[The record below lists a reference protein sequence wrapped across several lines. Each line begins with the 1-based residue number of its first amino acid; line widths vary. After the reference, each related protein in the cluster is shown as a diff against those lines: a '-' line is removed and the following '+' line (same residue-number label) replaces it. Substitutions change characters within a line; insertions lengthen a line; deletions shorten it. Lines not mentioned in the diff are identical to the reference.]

1 LKIDYRVIV
10 LFSEKILLLSETQQL
25 KIVPATSVEIN
36 GGFWGAR
43 QQTNRDRTI
52 PAISHQM
59 EITGRIDGWRLHWED
74 EKPKPSMQQY
84 AHFWDSDMGKWIE
97 AIGHSLRT
105 HPDPELE
112 QFTDEIIDLIAS
124 AQQPDGYLNIYF
136 TGIDPQNKWRNLRD
150 WHELYN
156 AGHLIEGAVAYYQAT
171 GKRKLLD
178 VMCRYVDLI
187 DSKFGPDEGK
197 KRGYCGHPEIE
208 LALVKLYH
216 ATGEQR
222 YLDLSK
228 YFIDERGQQPHYFD
242 IETRE
247 RGEDPAKFWA
257 KTYRYCQAHLPIR
270 EQKTATGHSV
280 RANYLYAGVADI
292 AAETGDS
299 ELVDISRSI
308 WDDLT
313 QHQMYITGGLGPAHA
328 NEGFTFAY
336 DLPNETAYAETCASC
351 ALVFWAQRMFMIDP
365 DSRYIDVLER
375 ALYNNVLAGV
385 SYDGDH
391 FFYANPLASYPNVNP
406 FDRFSGITSEQ
417 HYHRS
422 EWFDCPCCPPNL
434 ARLVA
439 SIGDYFYVTTPDTL
453 YVNLYNQNRAHF
465 QFGGGDVQ
473 IEQQTTYPYDGAV
486 NFTVSVDQPTAFTL
500 ALRVPDW
507 CRDFSVEVNGSL
519 FIANPERGYVRIS
532 RDWSNGDQVSL
543 SLSMPVERMLAHP
556 QVRQDAGNIA
566 LQRGPLVYCLE
577 EVDNGAGLANVVIP
591 PDAELRAEY
600 DDALFGAV
608 RVIRGEALRI
618 EPAQWDGGLYQP
630 ESAVKLA
637 QKPFTFK
644 AIPYAFWANRQPG
657 EMRVWIRES

>member
-1 LKIDYRVIV
+1 MVSENQHLKPVSATDVQID
-10 LFSEKILLLSETQQL
+10 
-25 KIVPATSVEIN
+25 
-36 GGFWGAR
+36 GGFWNAR
-43 QQTNRDRTI
+43 QITNRDRTI
-52 PAISHQM
+52 PAITHQM
-59 EITGRIDGWRLHWED
+59 EITGRIDGWRLHWD
-74 EKPKPSMQQY
+74 EGKPKPSMQQY

-105 HPDPELE
+105 HPDAELE
-112 QFTDEIIDLIAS
+112 KATDEVIDLIAG

-156 AGHLIEGAVAYYQAT
+156 AGHMVEGAVAYYQAT

-178 VMCRYVDLI
+178 VMIRYVDLI

-222 YLDLSK
+222 YLNLSK
-228 YFIDERGQQPHYFD
+228 YFVDERGQQPHYFD

-247 RGEDPAKFWA
+247 RGDDPAKFWA

-270 EQKTATGHSV
+270 EQTTATGHSV

-292 AAETGDS
+292 AAETDDAG
-299 ELVDISRSI
+299 LVDISRSI

-365 DSRYIDVLER
+365 DGRYIDVLER

-385 SYDGDH
+385 SYEGEH

-439 SIGDYFYVTTPDTL
+439 SIGDYFYVATADTL
-453 YVNLYNQNRAHF
+453 YVNLYNQNHAQF
-465 QFGGGDVQ
+465 QFGGSDVQ
-473 IEQQTTYPYDGAV
+473 IEQQTDYPYDGAV
-486 NFTVSVDQPTAFTL
+486 SFTISADQPTTFTL
-500 ALRVPDW
+500 ALRVPNW
-507 CRDFSVEVNGSL
+507 CREYSVEVNGSEY
-519 FIANPERGYVRIS
+519 IANPERGYVLINRQ
-532 RDWSNGDQVSL
+532 WSNGDQVKL

-591 PDAELRAEY
+591 
-600 DDALFGAV
+600 
-608 RVIRGEALRI
+608 
-618 EPAQWDGGLYQP
+618 
-630 ESAVKLA
+630 
-637 QKPFTFK
+637 
-644 AIPYAFWANRQPG
+644 
-657 EMRVWIRES
+657 